1 MKKSTTK
8 NEINKYLRLFS
19 QILFFTIILITAII
33 HSLTEKGVAIKIP
46 FFSNASLHSL
56 CPFGGMVSVYKLI
69 TEGTFVQKIHES
81 SFVLLAIVIVLS
93 ILFGSVFC
101 GFICPFGSVQ
111 EWISKLGKI
120 IFKKRFNKFIP
131 SKYDRYFRYFRYVVL
146 LWVLYITAKT
156 GTLVFANID
165 PYHALFTFWTGEV
178 AIQALI
184 FLIVI
189 IILSFIVERPFC
201 KYFCPLGAFVGLF
214 NLIRIFK

>member
-1 MKKSTTK
+1 
-8 NEINKYLRLFS
+8 
-19 QILFFTIILITAII
+19 
-33 HSLTEKGVAIKIP
+33 
-46 FFSNASLHSL
+46 
-56 CPFGGMVSVYKLI
+56 
-69 TEGTFVQKIHES
+69 
-81 SFVLLAIVIVLS
+81 LS

-111 EWISKLGKI
+111 EWIGKLGKI

-131 SKYDRYFRYFRYVVL
+131 SKYDRYLRYFRYVVL
-146 LWVLYITAKT
+146 LWVVYITAKT

-189 IILSFIVERPFC
+189 IILSLIIERPFC
-201 KYFCPLGAFVGLF
+201 KYFCPLGAFIGLF
-214 NLIRIFK
+214 NLIRIFKIKRIPSCCISCKKCNSVCPMNIEVYSKEVINDPQCITCLQCSSETNCPVENTIIFETKRGIKDEDKH